1 MGAEGMAAMTML
13 TRSLKRRLQRLED
26 LLPPA
31 SEEPN
36 VLVIQFV
43 DSKRQVV
50 GEERITLSAPPRP
63 PKLRRCQRPHSASEI
78 AEAFAGFFPGDRRDT
93 GCGGE
98 QAGAPGVDSY
108 PNARSRPTGSRAP
121 RPTRRALVAGIQTEI
136 LVWSPRA
143 SLVSVRS
150 RRARGHLVP
159 GELPFR
165 AA

>member
-1 MGAEGMAAMTML
+1 LEEEGDDEDWLENPVMGAEGMAAMTML

-63 PKLRRCQRPHSASEI
+63 PKPQPIHP
-78 AEAFAGFFPGDRRDT
+78 AEN
-93 GCGGE
+93 
-98 QAGAPGVDSY
+98 GVV
-108 PNARSRPTGSRAP
+108 
-121 RPTRRALVAGIQTEI
+121 VAY
-136 LVWSPRA
+136 R
-143 SLVSVRS
+143 
-150 RRARGHLVP
+150 
-159 GELPFR
+159 
-165 AA
+165 